1 MEKSLFVSV
10 NLTNKRKGDTM
21 SVNNFVV
28 IMRDPITGEEKNLT
42 MPGPQKPAMNSCRR
56 FKRIGMENI
65 YVGVNKK
72 KTNKKKQKVDP
83 AVLAP
88 MPESEEEWAN
98 SLVKAMEISKNE
110 K

>member
-1 MEKSLFVSV
+1 
-10 NLTNKRKGDTM
+10 M
-21 SVNNFVV
+21 STNNFVV

-42 MPGPQKPAMNSCRR
+42 MPGPEKPAMNSCRR
-56 FKRIGMENI
+56 FRQIGMENI
-65 YVGVNKK
+65 YVGVNKRK
-72 KTNKKKQKVDP
+72 PTKKKKERVDP

-98 SLVKAMEISKNE
+98 SLVKAAKVNKNE